1 MPKYGMVIDL
11 QKCVGCGACAIACK
25 TENNTQDRADGQTF
39 NWADF
44 IMTTEGRYPDV
55 KFTPRPVLCNHC
67 TDAPCVKAC
76 PVTPKAMFKTPD
88 GITMHN
94 DERCIGCQNCQRA
107 CPYSTTDVD
116 KDKAAYSVLSF
127 NAHGG
132 TVHPFYKDGKSVIPG
147 CTSSGAEISKKTGDT
162 PPHRTL
168 YNHPEYES
176 VRRSGISEKCI
187 FCEHRVKKGEL
198 PWCVMACPAKARI
211 FGDQDDPKS
220 EISQALKKHKAVQL
234 KNNKGELLKPGEKG
248 TRPNVYYI
256 RSFKAEARKEPV
268 KKA

>member
-39 NWADF
+39 NWADY
-44 IMTTEGRYPDV
+44 IQKEEGKFPNV
-55 KFTPRPVLCNHC
+55 KVSSMPVLCNHC
-67 TDAPCVKAC
+67 SDAPCVKAC

-107 CPYSTTDVD
+107 CPYSTADTV

-132 TVHPFYKDGKSVIPG
+132 TTHPFYRDSKELIPG
-147 CTSSGAEISKKTGDT
+147 CTSSGAEVSKTTGDT

-168 YNHPEYES
+168 YKHPDYES
-176 VRRSGISEKCI
+176 VRRSGIVEKCI
-187 FCEHRVKKGEL
+187 FCEHRVKKGEQ
-198 PWCVMACPAKARI
+198 PYCVVSCPAKARI
-211 FGDQDDPKS
+211 FGDQDDPNS
-220 EISQALKKHKAVQL
+220 ELSLVLKKHKPVQL
-234 KNNKGELLKPGEKG
+234 KNNKGALLKADEKS
-248 TRPNVYYI
+248 TKPNVFYV
-256 RSFKAEARKEPV
+256 RSFKPV
-268 KKA
+268 ANRA